1 MRKSGNWHKDTAS
14 ICSGI
19 TRSENIKHQPAA
31 SSLFFPG
38 ERLHPQYELASRQMS
53 VSGALVAFEVKGGR
67 PNAFQ
72 FLNALKLK
80 DISNNL
86 GASKS
91 LARHPSS
98 TTHMSSYQDEREIQE
113 MNKSRVIV
121 SVGLEYVADLTADK
135 QQTLYVCWGN

>member
-1 MRKSGNWHKDTAS
+1 MSKSGNWRKDTAL
-14 ICSGI
+14 ICSDI
-19 TRSENIKHQPAA
+19 TRSENIKHYPDA

-38 ERLHPQYELASRQMS
+38 ERAHPQYELASRQMS

-67 PNAFQ
+67 ANAFQ
-72 FLNALKLK
+72 FLNSLKLR

-91 LARHPSS
+91 LACHSSS
-98 TTHMSSYQDEREIQE
+98 TTHMSSSQDERQILE
-113 MNKSRVIV
+113 MNKSHIRL

-135 QQTLYVCWGN
+135 QQTLYVCRGN

>member
-1 MRKSGNWHKDTAS
+1 MSKSGNWYKDTAL

-19 TRSENIKHQPAA
+19 TRSENIKHHPTA

-38 ERLHPQYELASRQMS
+38 ERSSSQYELASRQMS
-53 VSGALVAFEVKGGR
+53 VSSTLIAFEVKGGR
-67 PNAFQ
+67 TGAFQ
-72 FLNALKLK
+72 FLNALRLK

-91 LARHPSS
+91 LACHLSS
-98 TTHMSSYQDEREIQE
+98 TIHMNPSKDERQILD
-113 MNKSRVIV
+113 MNKGHIRL

-135 QQTLYVCWGN
+135 QQALYGCRGN

>member
-1 MRKSGNWHKDTAS
+1 MSKSGNWHKDTAL

-19 TRSENIKHQPAA
+19 TCSENIKHQPAA

-38 ERLHPQYELASRQMS
+38 EHSHPQYELASRQMS

-67 PNAFQ
+67 TDAFQ
-72 FLNALKLK
+72 LLNALKLK

-86 GASKS
+86 GALKS
-91 LARHPSS
+91 LACHSSS
-98 TTHMSSYQDEREIQE
+98 TTHMSFSQDERQILE
-113 MNKSRVIV
+113 MNKSHIRL

>member
-86 GASKS
+86 GASES
-91 LARHPSS
+91 LACHLSS
-98 TTHMSSYQDEREIQE
+98 TTHMNPSKDERQTLEI
-113 MNKSRVIV
+113 NKGNIRL
-121 SVGLEYVADLTADK
+121 SVGLECVADLTADK
-135 QQTLYVCWGN
+135 QQALYVCLGN

>member
-1 MRKSGNWHKDTAS
+1 MSKSGNWYKDTAL

-19 TRSENIKHQPAA
+19 TRSENIKHHPAA

-38 ERLHPQYELASRQMS
+38 ERSHPQYELASCQMS
-53 VSGALVAFEVKGGR
+53 ESGALVAFEVIGGR
-67 PNAFQ
+67 TDAFQ
-72 FLNALKLK
+72 FLNALTLK

-91 LARHPSS
+91 LSCHPSS
-98 TTHMSSYQDEREIQE
+98 TTHMSSSKDERQILE
-113 MNKSRVIV
+113 MNKGRIRL

-135 QQTLYVCWGN
+135 QQALYVCRGN